1 MTENVTVHK
10 ANRFQILL
18 LFLFLWATL
27 ISGRLLYFSIFVKAE
42 SQQQME
48 ELSLEKG
55 RIRAMRGSLLS
66 ADGKLLA
73 YTVRQSSIH
82 LKTSIDSNQLN
93 NLLEILENEMGLSRR
108 KILMKLAYANNA
120 ETIVIAENIDTEMI
134 SRFSENFTN
143 NPALFVKMS
152 FKRIYTTNDKRIGE
166 VRLVD
171 GQLEGISGYEKKYD
185 QLLKGEDWLY
195 EVMLDRRHQFIE
207 KTFKEISPMKSG
219 IDVHLSPQEWQ

>member
-1 MTENVTVHK
+1 MTGNITVSK

-18 LFLFLWATL
+18 FFLFLWATL
-27 ISGRLLYFSIFVKAE
+27 ISGRLLYFSVFVKEE
-42 SQQQME
+42 SQQQMQ

-55 RIRAMRGSLLS
+55 RIRAMRGNLLS

-93 NLLEILENEMGLSRR
+93 NLLEILENEMGFSRR
-108 KILMKLAYANNA
+108 KILMKLAHANNT
-120 ETIVIAENIDTEMI
+120 ETIVIAENIDNEMI

-143 NPALFVKMS
+143 NPAVFIKMS
-152 FKRIYTTNDKRIGE
+152 FKRMYTVNDKRIGE

-171 GQLEGISGYEKKYD
+171 GQLEGISGYEKQYN
-185 QLLKGEDWLY
+185 QLLKGEDWIY

-207 KTFKEISPMKSG
+207 KTFKEINPMKPG
-219 IDVHLSPQEWQ
+219 TDVHLTPQEWQ